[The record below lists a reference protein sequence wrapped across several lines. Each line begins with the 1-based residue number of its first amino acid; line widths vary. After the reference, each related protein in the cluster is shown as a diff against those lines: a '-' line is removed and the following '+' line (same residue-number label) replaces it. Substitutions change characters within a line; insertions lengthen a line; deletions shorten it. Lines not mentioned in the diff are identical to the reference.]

1 MTEKHRISGLAIAS
15 LVFGLLFFIP
25 LVSGILAMIFG
36 IKAYFATRNSDGY
49 ILGKNIALSGIVLG
63 SIQLLVLISGV
74 LHS

>member
-1 MTEKHRISGLAIAS
+1 
-15 LVFGLLFFIP
+15 
-25 LVSGILAMIFG
+25 MIFG